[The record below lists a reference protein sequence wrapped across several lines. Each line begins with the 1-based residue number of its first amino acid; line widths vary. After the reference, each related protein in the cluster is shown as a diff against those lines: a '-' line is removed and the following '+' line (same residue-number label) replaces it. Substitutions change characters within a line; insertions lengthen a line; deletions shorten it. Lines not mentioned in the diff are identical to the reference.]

1 MEILRRNTDYAL
13 RAVLTLAESTGKE
26 PASARQIARRE
37 NISYQ
42 LTCKILQKL
51 NEAKLVESSMGP
63 KGGFQLRKKPSK
75 INLLQVISA
84 IQGPV
89 RLNRC
94 LLGVNKCPKQPDC
107 PVSKKLAGLQNY
119 IDSFLS
125 GITLEE
131 LSHNKKATGKSEGR
145 RK

>member
-1 MEILRRNTDYAL
+1 MDILRRNTDYAL
-13 RAVLTLAESTGKE
+13 RAMVNLAENTGKE
-26 PASARQIARRE
+26 PISARQIARQE

-51 NEAKLVESSMGP
+51 NEAMLVKSSMGP

-75 INLLQVISA
+75 INLLQIISA

-94 LLGVNKCPKQPDC
+94 LLGVNKCPKQPNC
-107 PVSKKLAGLQNY
+107 LVSKKLAVLQNY
-119 IDSFLS
+119 MNKFLAE
-125 GITLEE
+125 ITLTQ
-131 LSHNKKATGKSEGR
+131 LLKRKGYFNRKSR
-145 RK
+145 